1 MTEDSRRRGRA
12 GRVVLVG
19 CGCLGLFLAVVAL
32 GLVSVGLAALATG
45 ATVPHGWDQ
54 LGEAFSVIN
63 GVFSLL
69 AFTVVTVTLWVQFN
83 ELRMQ
88 RVELRMQ
95 REVAERSQEDLH
107 RSAEADI
114 RGLHLHLLELA
125 IGDPELAEVWPE
137 FAPGLPPLRRKQFLY
152 ANLIL
157 SHLNMS
163 RRVVERGDAY
173 LPGVLA
179 DVFTSPIMQEF
190 WTAVRGQRQQ
200 MRTEGPDMTFDE
212 LCEVA
217 YQAATTQESGMSD
230 LA

>member
-1 MTEDSRRRGRA
+1 MTEDSGHRGRA
-12 GRVVLVG
+12 LLVG
-19 CGCLGLFLAVVAL
+19 FGCLGLLVAVVAL
-32 GLVSVGLAALATG
+32 GLASVSLAALATG
-45 ATVPHGWDQ
+45 TTAPHGWDQ

-63 GVFSLL
+63 GVFSVL
-69 AFTVVTVTLWVQFN
+69 AFAVVATTLWVQFT

-95 REVAERSQEDLH
+95 REATERSQQDLH

-114 RGLHLHLLELA
+114 RGLHLHLVELA
-125 IGDPELAEVWPE
+125 IADPDLAVVWPE
-137 FAPGLPPLRRKQFLY
+137 FAPNLPPQRRKQFLY

-157 SHLNMS
+157 SHLNMA
-163 RRVVERGDAY
+163 RRVVERGDTY

-190 WTAVRGQRQQ
+190 WSAVREYRQQ
-200 MRTEGPDMTFDE
+200 LRTEGPDMTFDDM
-212 LCEVA
+212 CEAA
-217 YQAATTQESGMSD
+217 YQAATTQDSGMSD